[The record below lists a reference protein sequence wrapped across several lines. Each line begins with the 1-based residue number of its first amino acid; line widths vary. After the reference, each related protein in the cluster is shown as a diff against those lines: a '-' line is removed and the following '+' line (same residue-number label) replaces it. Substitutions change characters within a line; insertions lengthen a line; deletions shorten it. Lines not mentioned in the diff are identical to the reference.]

1 MRKFTYPSG
10 IAGLL
15 TGLLMAACA
24 SNVPPQIRQAP
35 ADSPA
40 LDEVLGD
47 AAGYVSRQV
56 RWGGVILETDNRANT
71 TRVIMLALPLSNS
84 GKPNIS
90 DASPGRFIAVVPVF
104 LDPTVYSKD
113 RRLTVLDEQLGE
125 YGLRQRMQAARPARS
140 ANFPTAT
147 RSSMSSTTTCGRSN
161 PNCRPATGIPGGT
174 IPGGTIPGMT
184 PGTRIGIPIVAD
196 FTRR

>member
-40 LDEVLGD
+40 LEVVLGD
-47 AAGYVSRQV
+47 TAGYVSRQV

-71 TRVIMLALPLSNS
+71 TRVIVLALPLSNS

-113 RRLTVLDEQLGE
+113 RRLTVTGTVAGSETHKVGE
-125 YGLRQRMQAARPARS
+125 
-140 ANFPTAT
+140 FPYSYPVVDVEYHYLWPVEPKLPP
-147 RSSMSSTTTCGRSN
+147 RYRD
-161 PNCRPATGIPGGT
+161 PWWYDPWWYDPWYDPWYPYRYPY
-174 IPGGTIPGMT
+174 
-184 PGTRIGIPIVAD
+184 
-196 FTRR
+196 RR